1 MRELVISAVG
11 FVLQLAV
18 FFCAG
23 SLLMNFLKMKKEAMT
38 AVIIGYLA
46 YFAVFELLA
55 VPMTLLLVP
64 LKVLAAVWAV
74 FLAAVCLFAIVRLHK
89 QWICQL
95 KEFFAGTGKMFR
107 EHSGW
112 LLPALAAAVL
122 QCLIV
127 ILYQDST
134 QDAAYYVGTVSTS
147 VYTDTL
153 GRYNPFTGQAIS
165 AFSARYV
172 FSAFPMN
179 NAVWCVIT
187 GLPALIQCKIVMSLI
202 NVLVANGII
211 WQTGRQLFGG
221 EKKTGRSDGLS
232 CFSAESLYGNHL
244 HTGNFSVYQILRGKS
259 PSGKCGDSHGAADF
273 YLPFQDLEHRECFIS
288 QGKGLHVSYAFG
300 GKKYLDF
307 AVSYSSKRHLLFR
320 FSHNFS
326 GGDRCRC
333 AAAACNKKE
342 TGKNFPLL
350 CLYAAMHY
358 VWNCVSL
365 CEIWRSFTECLLNQ
379 KKERDRY
386 KYGRSYDTGAGAF
399 FCESLSGAILGELVV
414 FAAVS
419 SGACL
424 DPAYTQKTGS
434 RDFYFLYCISG
445 VDGVQSVS
453 GKNYHT
459 EAGF

>member
-1 MRELVISAVG
+1 MRELVISVVG

-127 ILYQDST
+127 VLYQDST

-221 EKKTGRSDGLS
+221 EKKQADLMVFLVFLLNLYTGTIYTPGTFLFTRFYEGKALLANVAIPMVLLISICLFRIWSTENALS
-232 CFSAESLYGNHL
+232 PREKGCMCHMPLEERNIWILLFLTAVSAICFSGSAII
-244 HTGNFSVYQILRGKS
+244 FPAVI
-259 PSGKCGDSHGAADF
+259 GAGV
-273 YLPFQDLEHRECFIS
+273 L
-288 QGKGLHVSYAFG
+288 
-300 GKKYLDF
+300 
-307 AVSYSSKRHLLFR
+307 
-320 FSHNFS
+320 
-326 GGDRCRC
+326 
-333 AAAACNKKE
+333 
-342 TGKNFPLL
+342 PLL
-350 CLYAAMHY
+350 VIKKKPGRIFPCFVCMLPCIMYGIAFL
-358 VWNCVSL
+358 CV
-365 CEIWRSFTECLLNQ
+365 
-379 KKERDRY
+379 
-386 KYGRSYDTGAGAF
+386 KYGVL
-399 FCESLSGAILGELVV
+399 SLN
-414 FAAVS
+414 
-419 SGACL
+419 AC
-424 DPAYTQKTGS
+424 
-434 RDFYFLYCISG
+434 
-445 VDGVQSVS
+445 
-453 GKNYHT
+453 
-459 EAGF
+459 